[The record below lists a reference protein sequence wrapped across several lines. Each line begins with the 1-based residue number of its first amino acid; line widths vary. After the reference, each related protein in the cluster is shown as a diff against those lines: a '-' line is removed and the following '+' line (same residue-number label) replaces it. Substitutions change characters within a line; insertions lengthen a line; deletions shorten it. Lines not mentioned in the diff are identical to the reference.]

1 MDIQTEI
8 TWRMRG
14 ILVDWLIEIHTS
26 FRLLPETI
34 FLAINIVD
42 RFCATQ
48 VVSLVKYQLMGITAL
63 FIAAKYEEVVCPSV
77 SNFLYMTDGGYSDD
91 ELLKAERWVLQM
103 IGWDLSYPNP
113 LNYLRRISKADDYDN
128 QCRTVAKYFLEM
140 SCVDRHLLAYP
151 PSVLAAASA
160 WLARKVLDRGEWVR
174 FSLWLASRHRRK
186 LTSVRT
192 HTITRTPTWSTTQP
206 TARKSCCP
214 APKP

>member
-1 MDIQTEI
+1 MVPSNYMDIQTEI

-128 QCRTVAKYFLEM
+128 QSRTVAKYFLEM
-140 SCVDRHLLAYP
+140 CCVDRHLLAHP
-151 PSVLAAASA
+151 PSLQAAASA
-160 WLARKVLDRGEWVR
+160 WLARKVLDRGPWVR
-174 FSLWLASRHRRK
+174 HLDIQWLK
-186 LTSVRT
+186 LGLR
-192 HTITRTPTWSTTQP
+192 
-206 TARKSCCP
+206 
-214 APKP
+214 